1 MEQSDVSHQD
11 REYNILKE
19 KFLEMMQ
26 FILDESTSNDE
37 KVDVYKENREKLASI
52 PVGTKMKEKTQ
63 KECES

>member
-1 MEQSDVSHQD
+1 MKQSDVSHQD

-52 PVGTKMKEKTQ
+52 KVGTEMKKKTQ